1 MPKSS
6 LVKKSA
12 TMKMTKVEVMTMTM
26 VGVAMMM
33 QAMKAEQR
41 EKVGEV
47 CQTYEPDKSS
57 HAGAGYH
64 PRVASYITCTICCTV
79 S

>member
-33 QAMKAEQR
+33 QAMKAER
-41 EKVGEV
+41 KPVGEV
-47 CQTYEPDKSS
+47 CQ
-57 HAGAGYH
+57 
-64 PRVASYITCTICCTV
+64 I
-79 S
+79 